1 MAFIG
6 WFGPRGLA
14 SLVFALIAVE
24 ELGPQADAA
33 VAAIALTVFLSVLAH
48 GASAAPLAVR
58 YGRSVGAR
66 ESDADS
72 ADSIVADVP
81 VRGLPRRPGP
91 GEGIP
96 ETGVQG
102 C

>member
-1 MAFIG
+1 
-6 WFGPRGLA
+6 
-14 SLVFALIAVE
+14 
-24 ELGPQADAA
+24 
-33 VAAIALTVFLSVLAH
+33 
-48 GASAAPLAVR
+48 VR

-72 ADSIVADVP
+72 ADSTVADVP

-91 GEGIP
+91 GEGIQ

-102 C
+102 G